1 MQALEN
7 TTVKG
12 RLIDGS
18 GKAVE
23 QDVGGWIFMPPSHW
37 ELIKKEVE
45 KAQEKK

>member
-7 TTVKG
+7 TKVKG

-18 GKAVE
+18 GKAIE
-23 QDVGGWIFMPPSHW
+23 QDVGGWVMMPNSHW
-37 ELIKKEVE
+37 EMVKKEIE